1 MDRNVTDHKIDTVI
15 DSLELYVEDNSD
27 DDFQPV
33 VAARKRKSR
42 ENTLQSGSQ
51 KRLKGKGKAT
61 DSDVTNTSS
70 TGIST
75 TDETI
80 MFNKITLDDYDL
92 EYSSDNFDA
101 SVVKRPFLGESTKS
115 AFRITKSTSAIVES
129 STTASKTSLAS
140 PKPSKP
146 VPTAFNSAATSVKP
160 SFCPVPIDKASD
172 IKEGPK
178 KISKRVMTIKT
189 TLHIPLPSQS
199 TYIYKNWQQ
208 MKILR

>member
-15 DSLELYVEDNSD
+15 DSFELYVENNSD
-27 DDFQPV
+27 DDFQPAV
-33 VAARKRKSR
+33 TARKRKSR
-42 ENTLQSGSQ
+42 ENIPQSGLQ

-61 DSDVTNTSS
+61 DSEVTTTSS

-92 EYSSDNFDA
+92 EYSSDDFDA
-101 SVVKRPFLGESTKS
+101 PVVKRPFLSESTKS
-115 AFRITKSTSAIVES
+115 AFRITKSTSAAVES
-129 STTASKTSLAS
+129 ST
-140 PKPSKP
+140 
-146 VPTAFNSAATSVKP
+146 TAFNSAATSIKS
-160 SFCPVPIDKASD
+160 SFCPVPVDKASD

-199 TYIYKNWQQ
+199 TYIYKSWQQ